1 MKKSKNKRQNQPTAQ
16 PLVSTELA
24 SAQEYFKSRM
34 LLADVVRPLDKI
46 LLEHGGSLKTYRNL
60 LYDEQVKA
68 CFIEQRV
75 AAAVAAP
82 WEIVPATE
90 DKKDVEIAA
99 FIEENLKNIGFK
111 DKYKKCCMATGSA
124 IRWRKSSIKLKTTGL
139 SLPR

>member
-111 DKYKKCCMATGSA
+111 DKYKK
-124 IRWRKSSIKLKTTGL
+124 IF
-139 SLPR
+139 